1 MRDSKH
7 TPPKRRPRPDA
18 EALRR
23 DKYAAGGETRQD
35 GAHGPGGGPQQDGAH
50 GRGGE
55 TRQGGAH
62 DRGGE
67 VRRSDAHIPGG
78 GPRRDGARN
87 PSGEPRQGSAHGP
100 GGGPRQGSAHIPG
113 GGPRQGSAHGPGG
126 GPRQDGAHGPGGG
139 PRRDGARNPS
149 GEPRQDG
156 AHGPG
161 GGPRQDGAHGRGGEV
176 RQGSAH
182 DRSGGPRRDGAPP
195 SPARVSRTPS
205 AGAVWLLPESFR
217 DREPCPN
224 RKKCGGCQLQN
235 MDYARQLAFK
245 QGRVEKLIGP
255 FCPVKPII
263 GMDSPYNYRNK
274 VQAAFGTD
282 RNGRIISG
290 VYQSSSHRIVPVD
303 ECMLEDAAADRII
316 VTIRSMLPRYK
327 LTAYDERTG
336 RGFLRHVL
344 VKRAF
349 ATGQVMVVL
358 VAATHMFPSR
368 SAFVAELVERHPEI
382 STVILN
388 VNDKFTSLV
397 LGQSER
403 VLFGSGYIE
412 DVLCSCRFRISAKSF
427 YQINPVQTEK
437 LYSTAVEYAA
447 LTGSETVLD
456 AYCGIGTIG
465 MVASRSAGHVS
476 GVELNRDAVKDA
488 IFNARL
494 NSIDNCYFTCADA
507 GQFMEDMALAGER
520 ADLVFLDPPRAG
532 STPRFI
538 DSLAKMAPQRAVY
551 ISCSCDTLSRDLE
564 LFRQRGYRAVKAQP
578 VDMFPHTE
586 HIECVVLLEKRGP
599 SFF

>member
-23 DKYAAGGETRQD
+23 DKYAAGG
-35 GAHGPGGGPQQDGAH
+35 G
-50 GRGGE
+50 
-55 TRQGGAH
+55 
-62 DRGGE
+62 
-67 VRRSDAHIPGG
+67 
-78 GPRRDGARN
+78 
-87 PSGEPRQGSAHGP
+87 
-100 GGGPRQGSAHIPG
+100 
-113 GGPRQGSAHGPGG
+113 
-126 GPRQDGAHGPGGG
+126 
-139 PRRDGARNPS
+139 
-149 GEPRQDG
+149 PRQDG

-161 GGPRQDGAHGRGGEV
+161 GGPRQDGAHGRGGGPRLNSAHGPGGETRQGSAHGPGGEPRRDGAHGRGGEV

-182 DRSGGPRRDGAPP
+182 GPGGEPRLNSAHGRGGETRQGSSPSSPVRVPRAP
-195 SPARVSRTPS
+195 SE
-205 AGAVWLLPESFR
+205 GAVRLLPESFR

-507 GQFMEDMALAGER
+507 GRFMEDMALAGER

>member
-23 DKYAAGGETRQD
+23 DKYAAGGEPRLNS
-35 GAHGPGGGPQQDGAH
+35 AHGPGGEPRQDG
-50 GRGGE
+50 
-55 TRQGGAH
+55 
-62 DRGGE
+62 
-67 VRRSDAHIPGG
+67 AHIPGG
-78 GPRRDGARN
+78 GPRRDGA
-87 PSGEPRQGSAHGP
+87 HGP
-100 GGGPRQGSAHIPG
+100 GGETRHGSAHIPG
-113 GGPRQGSAHGPGG
+113 GEIRRSDAHGPGGEVRRSDAHGPSGEVRRSDAHGRGGEVRQGSAHDPGG

-139 PRRDGARNPS
+139 PRQGSARNPS
-149 GEPRQDG
+149 GEPRRDG

-161 GGPRQDGAHGRGGEV
+161 GET
-176 RQGSAH
+176 RQGVSPSSPVRA
-182 DRSGGPRRDGAPP
+182 PRAP
-195 SPARVSRTPS
+195 SE
-205 AGAVWLLPESFR
+205 GAVRLLPESFR